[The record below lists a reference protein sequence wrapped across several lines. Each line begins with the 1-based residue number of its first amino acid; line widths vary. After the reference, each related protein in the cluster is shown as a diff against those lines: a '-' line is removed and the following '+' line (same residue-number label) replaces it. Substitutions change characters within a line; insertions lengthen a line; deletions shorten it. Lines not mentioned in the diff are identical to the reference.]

1 MPPCAEAASSR
12 AACTLAGSVT
22 SASRA
27 SAPALRTPSRV
38 ACDRATPATA
48 QPSATSVS
56 IAARP
61 RLRAPKMIALR
72 SLPRLSPI
80 EGSVSTHT
88 SNPAPP
94 PPLFRGSDRQPGP
107 AHVYTSP
114 MFGRRS
120 SFEIDEQCNS
130 DHDENEGDDQPRDER
145 DFDEGG
151 GALLTV
157 CGDLLQTC
165 RLLPRVTNHAY
176 NLRFDRLAELQ
187 LVRWSVA
194 VLSDA
199 TFLLVIVHDAT
210 SGGSVPKSLIPG
222 IDMSLL
228 ASTTRDADRGF
239 RASDLSSPDPGDW
252 RHEPQPWGG
261 PPVLRQV
268 RVFRGRGSPR
278 RQIVPAGPSA
288 LELARDEFD
297 LAQFSR
303 LQDAQSQA
311 SADAVADE
319 QPLQAG
325 EVGDRDALA
334 LTIRSSGRRRAR
346 SAGPPSVTSST
357 SIPRRAPSCS
367 RTAAVAA
374 AAIASH
380 ARCTR
385 PAVIGRAGVA

>member
-1 MPPCAEAASSR
+1 MPPCAAAASSS

-38 ACDRATPATA
+38 AGDRATPAMA

-114 MFGRRS
+114 MSGRRS

-210 SGGSVPKSLIPG
+210 SGGSVPESLIPG
-222 IDMSLL
+222 VDMSLL

-252 RHEPQPWGG
+252 RRCSCRPH
-261 PPVLRQV
+261 
-268 RVFRGRGSPR
+268 
-278 RQIVPAGPSA
+278 
-288 LELARDEFD
+288 
-297 LAQFSR
+297 
-303 LQDAQSQA
+303 
-311 SADAVADE
+311 
-319 QPLQAG
+319 
-325 EVGDRDALA
+325 
-334 LTIRSSGRRRAR
+334 SGRSDI
-346 SAGPPSVTSST
+346 SAGPIPHPKSQWSPTASSCC
-357 SIPRRAPSCS
+357 SCS
-367 RTAAVAA
+367 AFSTGCSTLPSSLRP
-374 AAIASH
+374 SMRW
-380 ARCTR
+380 ARRSRSGEWLSPTR
-385 PAVIGRAGVA
+385 SANSSR